1 MIISIVLVLI
11 WAALMLRSGVAQ
23 YQYYQ
28 SVRTLEPEIWEKL
41 DSLRFLKIPLV
52 FASPAGSKLL
62 RSVTNKTVVKL
73 ARQHRQAGI
82 QSMMSLSHRGVPAQ
96 GSPVN
101 VLFRSC
107 SIPGAWLIWSGI
119 SGYALFSSHP

>member
-11 WAALMLRSGVAQ
+11 WASLMLRSGVAE

-41 DSLRFLKIPLV
+41 GSPRFLKVPLV
-52 FASPAGSKLL
+52 FVSPAGSKLL
-62 RSVTNKTVVKL
+62 RRVTNKTVVKL

-82 QSMMSLSHRGVPAQ
+82 QF
-96 GSPVN
+96 
-101 VLFRSC
+101 VLYVVLVLAT
-107 SIPGAWLIWSGI
+107 SIVFFKIA
-119 SGYALFSSHP
+119 